1 MAAWVVPARST
12 LAFAFAPV
20 LEHAQAQAQVQVGTE
35 WAVILF
41 LLVVLIGVLA
51 TVGLVLWGLY
61 ALTKSLLDAE
71 GAGVGAASPPASLV
85 EDWASLADHPEID
98 ATERY
103 GDGAPEVETTVRG
116 RRVVARLETAPGG
129 TDRYV
134 VLQTAMLSV
143 KAGTGFELAENATG
157 RVEYVDRGPDV
168 PTLPDEL
175 WSALGD
181 LEDFGGLTVDDRT
194 GVVEHRFPDPEAVT
208 RPEPLRRQAD
218 VLVDVVETVEAH
230 VETVR
235 EGASDAPEPTV
246 ERSER

>member
-1 MAAWVVPARST
+1 MAAWAVPARST
-12 LAFAFAPV
+12 LAFAFAPA
-20 LEHAQAQAQVQVGTE
+20 LAHAQTRVRVQIGTD
-35 WAVILF
+35 WTLVLF
-41 LLVVLIGVLA
+41 LLVVLTGVLV

-61 ALTKSLLDAE
+61 ALTRSLLDAE
-71 GAGVGAASPPASLV
+71 GAGAASPPASLV

-129 TDRYV
+129 TDRYA

-175 WSALGD
+175 WSTLGD

-235 EGASDAPEPTV
+235 DGASDAPEPAV
-246 ERSER
+246 ERPER